1 MAVLVGLY
9 VIIAATS
16 GYQPRG
22 PAGYWFCLS
31 QGTGTL
37 MVTEDS
43 KNFYANKI
51 EHYFLKLL
59 TAPFPRKRETI
70 VCTAYMRQ
78 HNA

>member
-1 MAVLVGLY
+1 
-9 VIIAATS
+9 
-16 GYQPRG
+16 
-22 PAGYWFCLS
+22 
-31 QGTGTL
+31 

-43 KNFYANKI
+43 KNFYAKSNKI
-51 EHYFLKLL
+51 EHYFWKLL